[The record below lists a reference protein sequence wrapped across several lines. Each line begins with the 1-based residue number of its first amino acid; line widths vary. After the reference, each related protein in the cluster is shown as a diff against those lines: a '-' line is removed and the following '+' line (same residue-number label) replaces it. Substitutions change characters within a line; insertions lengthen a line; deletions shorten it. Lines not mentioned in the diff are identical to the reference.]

1 MSYDDYLKQNPEF
14 AMRQARI
21 SAGNYHC
28 PNCGHDFDKPASQ
41 SYGWGAFF
49 CGLILSIIGV
59 VIGMTGIGM
68 IIAIPNLTL
77 SSCAFIAFAVSY
89 GTTAVS
95 PQKICPY
102 CNWKYIVRIK

>member
-49 CGLILSIIGV
+49 LRLNTVNNWSRYRYDRHWDDNCDTDFDTQLMRI
-59 VIGMTGIGM
+59 
-68 IIAIPNLTL
+68 
-77 SSCAFIAFAVSY
+77 
-89 GTTAVS
+89 
-95 PQKICPY
+95 Y
-102 CNWKYIVRIK
+102 CIRGIVRNNSSISTENMPVL